1 MSKRNAPYGG
11 YGGGAPKK
19 RKGPKNCYGVRAG
32 RKPGIYDTW
41 AECEEQVTGFPGAVF
56 QGFYSFEEARDYM
69 HDTDWM
75 RSMMHPST
83 SVPTA
88 SVPTARIPS
97 VSAAQASV
105 PKVSASGK
113 YYAVAVGTKPGIYD
127 TWSEV
132 ERYIKGVSGA
142 RHKKFNT
149 WEDAEDFIIR
159 NGTPETCQA
168 LGIAS
173 ASGQQAQY
181 QPQQAQYQ
189 PQQAQYQPQQAHYQP
204 QPAHHQPQQAQYQ
217 PPQAHYQPPQAH
229 YQPQKT
235 QYESAAEQVR
245 QERMARQAQHEHQ
258 TQREQHIQRE
268 QQIQREHQI
277 QREQQF
283 QREQLVQQSRQEQ
296 PAQEAIRIYT
306 DGSSLGNGKPGCSAG
321 LGVFFGPGDVRNL
334 SERLPGLPQTNQRAE
349 LLAILRAMEMVPLNQ
364 VIEIWTDSQYSINC
378 VTKWHENWERRG
390 WRTAQGKPVM
400 NLDIIR
406 DILAKKRERE
416 AAGAVT
422 NFQWVKGHGSNPGN
436 IEADRLAN
444 VGSRMPRVH

>member
-1 MSKRNAPYGG
+1 MPKRNAPYGG

-19 RKGPKNCYGVRAG
+19 RKGPKNCYGVRTG

-41 AECEEQVTGFPGAVF
+41 AECEEQVKGFPGAV
-56 QGFYSFEEARDYM
+56 Y
-69 HDTDWM
+69 WM

-88 SVPTARIPS
+88 SIPTARIPS

-113 YYAVAVGTKPGIYD
+113 YYAVAVGSKPGIYD

-132 ERYIKGVSGA
+132 ERSIKGVPGA

-149 WEDAEDFIIR
+149 WEDAKDFIIK

-173 ASGQQAQY
+173 ASGQQAQ
-181 QPQQAQYQ
+181 
-189 PQQAQYQPQQAHYQP
+189 
-204 QPAHHQPQQAQYQ
+204 
-217 PPQAHYQPPQAH
+217 QAHYQPPQAH
-229 YQPQKT
+229 YQPQQAQHQPQKT
-235 QYESAAEQVR
+235 QYESAAE
-245 QERMARQAQHEHQ
+245 
-258 TQREQHIQRE
+258 
-268 QQIQREHQI
+268 
-277 QREQQF
+277 
-283 QREQLVQQSRQEQ
+283 QEQ

-321 LGVFFGPGDVRNL
+321 LGVFFGTGDMRNL

-364 VIEIWTDSQYSINC
+364 VIEIWTDSKYSINC
-378 VTKWHENWERRG
+378 VTEWHTNWEKRG

-422 NFQWVKGHGSNPGN
+422 KFQWVKGHGSNPGN